1 MTTPNTIFPHSTPK
15 RRAIGNIIVG
25 QHYIKTHRQDT
36 KTGVSVNTKNQAT
49 AAREF

>member
-25 QHYIKTHRQDT
+25 RNQTKSQLNNKLYGNNLKTI
-36 KTGVSVNTKNQAT
+36 
-49 AAREF
+49 